1 MSGAVDLSALKERA
15 EAKQRAAQAPAA
27 PSSPGTDNSDA
38 GSAAGAVP
46 AVFDVTEASFE
57 ADVLVRSTQVL
68 VLVDLWATWC
78 EPCKQLSPTLEALAE
93 GADGAWVLAKVDIDE
108 NPRIAQAFGV
118 QSVPTVIAIADGQ
131 PVAAFQGVQSA
142 GQINGWVEEILAKVG
157 ASLTGMPGDPE
168 AAAPVDPRVEAA
180 EALLADGDIDG
191 ALAQYR
197 EISAS
202 EPGNTEAALAV
213 RNLEFLVRA
222 QGYEPGDGDGDS
234 VAARLVQA
242 DGMVLAQQQTQAF
255 DLLIETV
262 KQTAGDERDQVRT
275 RLLELLQ
282 LFDPADP
289 DIVGARRKLARAL
302 Y

>member
-1 MSGAVDLSALKERA
+1 MAQAAAMSGAVDLSVLKERA
-15 EAKQRAAQAPAA
+15 EAKQRAAQAPA
-27 PSSPGTDNSDA
+27 SPA
-38 GSAAGAVP
+38 GDGSGAGGAIP

-93 GADGAWVLAKVDIDE
+93 GANGAWVLAKVDIDE

-142 GQINGWVEEILAKVG
+142 AQINGWVEEILAKVG
-157 ASLTGMPGDPE
+157 GSLTGAPGGSEGP
-168 AAAPVDPRVEAA
+168 APVDPRVEAA

-197 EISAS
+197 EINAA

-222 QGYEPGDGDGDS
+222 QGYAPGDSEGDGVD
-234 VAARLVQA
+234 ARLVRA
-242 DGMVLAQQQTQAF
+242 DGMVLAQQQTDAF

-262 KQTAGDERDQVRT
+262 KQTAGDERDRVRT

-289 DIVGARRKLARAL
+289 DVVAARRKLARAL